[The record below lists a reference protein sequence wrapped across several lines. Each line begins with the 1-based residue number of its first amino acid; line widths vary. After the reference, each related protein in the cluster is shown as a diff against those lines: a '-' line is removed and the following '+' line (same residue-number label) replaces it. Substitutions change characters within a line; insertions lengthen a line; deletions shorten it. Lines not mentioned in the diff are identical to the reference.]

1 MSLRKAALH
10 RSTDRAPAEPELGCA
25 DRSQYPPPLV
35 VIEPRRGFGVDW
47 SELWAHRELVF
58 FLGWRDIKVR
68 YKQTVLGIAWAV
80 LQPLAAMVIFTIFL
94 GKLARIPSDDIPY
107 PIFVYAG
114 LVPWTF
120 FANAITASGNSML
133 ESERL
138 ITKVY
143 FPRLAVPI
151 GAVGAGLM
159 DVTLSFL
166 LLMGLMVLYD
176 FSWGPGML
184 MIPPLIVVTALT
196 AVGVGTFLCALNVAY
211 RDFRYVMGFLA
222 QLWMFATPV
231 VWPASLVP
239 EKWRWL
245 LALNPMTGLIE
256 GFRAATLGHQPLDW
270 ISLGISSAV
279 GLACFLFGAT
289 YFRRVE
295 RTFADII

>member
-1 MSLRKAALH
+1 MSQRGVALH
-10 RSTDRAPAEPELGCA
+10 PIPDRDHVETETGLPDRAGRSTP
-25 DRSQYPPPLV
+25 SV
-35 VIEPRRGFGVDW
+35 IIEPKRGFGIDLG
-47 SELWAHRELVF
+47 ELWTHRELIF
-58 FLGWRDIKVR
+58 FLGWRDVKVR

-94 GKLARIPSDDIPY
+94 GRLAKIPSDGIPY

-133 ESERL
+133 ENERL

-166 LLMGLMVLYD
+166 LLMGMMIYYD
-176 FSWGPGML
+176 FAWNVKML
-184 MIPPLIVVTALT
+184 MIPPLVLVTAVT

-231 VWPASLVP
+231 VWPASLAP

-245 LALNPMTGLIE
+245 LAINPMTGLIE
-256 GFRAATLGHQPLDW
+256 GFRSATLGHQPLDW
-270 ISLGISSAV
+270 RSLGISSLV
-279 GLACFLFGAT
+279 GLICFLLGAS
-289 YFRRVE
+289 YFRRIE